1 MPSKKTGLFISAIN
15 EPIVNKCMVDYG
27 YTKISNA
34 INFIISDWQRLK
46 DEETKE
52 QTKTPTQVVEE
63 EVKKASNLN
72 DWFVSE
78 DKQ

>member
-15 EPIVNKCMVDYG
+15 EPIVNKCMADYG

-46 DEETKE
+46 DEQPKAD
-52 QTKTPTQVVEE
+52 TQLPEPVEE
-63 EVKKASNLN
+63 KVKASLS

-78 DKQ
+78 DKSS

>member
-1 MPSKKTGLFISAIN
+1 MPSKKTGLFLNSIS
-15 EPIVNKCMVDYG
+15 EPIVNKCMADYG

-46 DEETKE
+46 DEQLKE
-52 QTKTPTQVVEE
+52 DTQHLEPVEE
-63 EVKKASNLN
+63 KVAKNLS

-78 DKQ
+78 NKPS

>member
-15 EPIVNKCMVDYG
+15 EPIVNKCMADYG

-46 DEETKE
+46 DEQSKQDKQLPE
-52 QTKTPTQVVEE
+52 PVEE
-63 EVKKASNLN
+63 KAKGSLS
-72 DWFVSE
+72 DWFVTE